1 MAKKV
6 YAIKEGFNFATNEKV
21 ENLIVDTWAECQKYI
36 KGVKGAKYK
45 SFEDI
50 NEAKKF
56 LSEGDGMLKKGKDSY
71 PMDCLHIYVDGSYN
85 ISTEKY
91 AYALVA
97 VKNNIVEYI
106 ENGKSEDNSN
116 KSIRQIAGELEATVR
131 GVEYALKQNEKKVV
145 IFHDYAGIAH
155 HATGFWE
162 RKEQSSIDYYNK
174 MRILMDEG
182 IEVIFVKVDSHTG
195 DLYNEIA
202 DEKCKEAL
210 SIASNNEVY
219 KYLGSNKIHVINEL
233 VKRQLK
239 PLARERENNI
249 ISIKNDENNTTTYV
263 SQEEVC
269 LDSDIDEKKEIF
281 ERLKL
286 VLDKLPL
293 DKQKDVV
300 NYAEYLFNKELN
312 KG

>member
-56 LSEGDGMLKKGKDSY
+56 LSDGDGMLKKGKDSY

-85 ISTEKY
+85 ITTEKY

-131 GVEYALKQNEKKVV
+131 GVEYALRENEKKVV

-162 RKEQSSIDYYNK
+162 RKEQSSINYYNK
-174 MRILMDEG
+174 MRSFMDKG

-219 KYLGSNKIHVINEL
+219 KYLGNNKIYVTNDL
-233 VKRQLK
+233 VKNQLK
-239 PLARERENNI
+239 SLAMGRENNI
-249 ISIKNDENNTTTYV
+249 ISIKKDEDDTNINI
-263 SQEEVC
+263 SKEEVA
-269 LDSDIDEKKEIF
+269 IDNEINESKEIF
-281 ERLKL
+281 ERLKN
-286 VLDKLPL
+286 VLNKLPL
-293 DKQKDVV
+293 EKQQDVV
-300 NYAEYLFNKELN
+300 NYAEYLYKKE
-312 KG
+312 K

>member
-50 NEAKKF
+50 NDAKKF
-56 LSEGDGMLKKGKDSY
+56 LSDGDGMLKKGKDSY

-85 ISTEKY
+85 ITTEKY

-131 GVEYALKQNEKKVV
+131 GVEYALRENEKKVV

-174 MRILMDEG
+174 MRSFMDKG

-219 KYLGSNKIHVINEL
+219 KYLGNNKIYVTNDL
-233 VKRQLK
+233 VRNKLK
-239 PLARERENNI
+239 SLAIGRENNI
-249 ISIKNDENNTTTYV
+249 ISIKKDENDTNINI
-263 SQEEVC
+263 SKEEVA
-269 LDSDIDEKKEIF
+269 IDNEINENKEIF
-281 ERLKL
+281 ERLKN
-286 VLDKLPL
+286 VLNKLPL
-293 DKQKDVV
+293 EKQQDVV
-300 NYAEYLFNKELN
+300 NYAEYLYKKE
-312 KG
+312 K

>member
-6 YAIKEGFNFATNEKV
+6 YAIKEGFNFATNEKI

-50 NEAKKF
+50 NDAKKF
-56 LSEGDGMLKKGKDSY
+56 LSDGDGMLKKGKDSY

-85 ISTEKY
+85 ITTEKY

-97 VKNNIVEYI
+97 VKDNIVEYI

-131 GVEYALKQNEKKVV
+131 GLEYALRQNEKKVV

-174 MRILMDEG
+174 MRSLMDKG

-219 KYLGSNKIHVINEL
+219 KYLGNNKIQVINDL
-233 VKRQLK
+233 VKNQLK
-239 PLARERENNI
+239 SLARERENNI
-249 ISIKNDENNTTTYV
+249 ISIKNDENDTNTYV
-263 SQEEVC
+263 SKEEIA
-269 LDSDIDEKKEIF
+269 LDNDIDEKKEIF

-286 VLDKLPL
+286 LLNKLPL
-293 DKQKDVV
+293 EKQKDVV
-300 NYAEYLFNKELN
+300 NYAEYLYKKEI
-312 KG
+312 

>member
-21 ENLIVDTWAECQKYI
+21 ENLIVNTWAECQKYI

-56 LSEGDGMLKKGKDSY
+56 LYDGDGMLKKGKDSY

-85 ISTEKY
+85 ITTEKY

-97 VKNNIVEYI
+97 VKDNVVEYI
-106 ENGKSEDNSN
+106 ENGKSQDNSN

-131 GVEYALKQNEKKVV
+131 GVEYALRENEKKVV

-162 RKEQSSIDYYNK
+162 RKEQSSVDYYNK
-174 MRILMDEG
+174 MRSLMDKG

-219 KYLGSNKIHVINEL
+219 KYLGNNKIYVTDDL
-233 VKRQLK
+233 VKNQLK
-239 PLARERENNI
+239 SLAIGRENNI
-249 ISIKNDENNTTTYV
+249 ISIKKDENNTNTYV
-263 SQEEVC
+263 FKEEI
-269 LDSDIDEKKEIF
+269 DIDNDINENKEIF
-281 ERLKL
+281 KRLK
-286 VLDKLPL
+286 VLLNNLPL
-293 DKQKDVV
+293 EKQKDVV
-300 NYAEYLFNKELN
+300 NYAEYLFNKES
-312 KG
+312 KKS

>member
-6 YAIKEGFNFATNEKV
+6 YAIKEGFNFVTNEKV
-21 ENLIVDTWAECQKYI
+21 ENLIVDTWAECQRYI

-50 NEAKKF
+50 NDAKKF
-56 LSEGDGMLKKGKDSY
+56 LSDGDGMLKKGKDSY

-85 ISTEKY
+85 ITTEKY

-97 VKNNIVEYI
+97 VKDNIVEYI

-131 GVEYALKQNEKKVV
+131 GVEYALRSNEKKVV

-162 RKEQSSIDYYNK
+162 RKEQSSIAYYNK
-174 MRILMDEG
+174 MRSFMDKG

-210 SIASNNEVY
+210 SIASNKEVY
-219 KYLGSNKIHVINEL
+219 KYLGNNKIYVTNNL
-233 VKRQLK
+233 VKNQLK
-239 PLARERENNI
+239 SLAIGRENNI
-249 ISIKNDENNTTTYV
+249 ISIKKDENDTNINI
-263 SQEEVC
+263 SKEEVA
-269 LDSDIDEKKEIF
+269 IDNEINESKEIF
-281 ERLKL
+281 ERLKNL
-286 VLDKLPL
+286 LNKLPL
-293 DKQKDVV
+293 EKQKDVV
-300 NYAEYLFNKELN
+300 NYAEYLYNKE
-312 KG
+312 K

>member
-6 YAIKEGFNFATNEKV
+6 YAIKEGFNFSTNEKI

-50 NEAKKF
+50 NDAKKF
-56 LSEGDGMLKKGKDSY
+56 LSDGDGMLKKGKDSY

-85 ISTEKY
+85 ITTEKY

-97 VKNNIVEYI
+97 VKDNIVEYI

-131 GVEYALKQNEKKVV
+131 GVEYALSQNEKRVV

-174 MRILMDEG
+174 MRSLMDKG

-219 KYLGSNKIHVINEL
+219 KYLGNNKIQVINDL
-233 VKRQLK
+233 VKNQLK
-239 PLARERENNI
+239 SLARERENNI
-249 ISIKNDENNTTTYV
+249 ISIKNDENDTNTYV
-263 SQEEVC
+263 SKEEIA
-269 LDSDIDEKKEIF
+269 LDNDIDEKKEIF
-281 ERLKL
+281 ERLKN
-286 VLDKLPL
+286 VLNKLPL
-293 DKQKDVV
+293 EKQKDVV
-300 NYAEYLFNKELN
+300 NYAEYLYKKEI
-312 KG
+312 

>member
-50 NEAKKF
+50 NDAKKF
-56 LSEGDGMLKKGKDSY
+56 LSDGDGMLKKGKDSY

-85 ISTEKY
+85 ITTEKY

-97 VKNNIVEYI
+97 VKDNIVEYI

-131 GVEYALKQNEKKVV
+131 GVEYALSQNEKRVV

-174 MRILMDEG
+174 MRSLMDKG

-219 KYLGSNKIHVINEL
+219 KYLGNNKIQVINDL
-233 VKRQLK
+233 VKNQLK
-239 PLARERENNI
+239 SLARERENNI
-249 ISIKNDENNTTTYV
+249 ISIKNDENDTNTYV
-263 SQEEVC
+263 SKEEIA
-269 LDSDIDEKKEIF
+269 LDNDIDEKKEIF

-286 VLDKLPL
+286 LLNKLPL
-293 DKQKDVV
+293 EKQKDVV
-300 NYAEYLFNKELN
+300 NYAEYLYKKEI
-312 KG
+312 

>member
-6 YAIKEGFNFATNEKV
+6 YAIKEGFNFATNEKI

-50 NEAKKF
+50 NDAKKF
-56 LSEGDGMLKKGKDSY
+56 LSDGDGMLKKGKDSY

-85 ISTEKY
+85 ITTEKY

-97 VKNNIVEYI
+97 VKDNIVEYI

-131 GVEYALKQNEKKVV
+131 GVEYALRQNEKKVV

-174 MRILMDEG
+174 MRSLMDKG

-219 KYLGSNKIHVINEL
+219 KYLGNNKIQVINNL
-233 VKRQLK
+233 VKNQLK

-249 ISIKNDENNTTTYV
+249 ISIKNDENDINTYV
-263 SQEEVC
+263 SKEEIA
-269 LDSDIDEKKEIF
+269 LDNDVDEKKEIF
-281 ERLKL
+281 ERLKN
-286 VLDKLPL
+286 VLNKLPL
-293 DKQKDVV
+293 EKQKDVV
-300 NYAEYLFNKELN
+300 NYAEYLYKKEI
-312 KG
+312 

>member
-6 YAIKEGFNFATNEKV
+6 YAIKEGFNFATNEKI

-50 NEAKKF
+50 NDAKKF
-56 LSEGDGMLKKGKDSY
+56 LSDGDGMLKKGKDSY

-85 ISTEKY
+85 ITTEKY

-97 VKNNIVEYI
+97 VKDNIVEYI

-131 GVEYALKQNEKKVV
+131 GVEYALRQNEKKVV

-174 MRILMDEG
+174 MRSLMDKG

-219 KYLGSNKIHVINEL
+219 KYLGNNKIQVINNL
-233 VKRQLK
+233 VKNQLK

-249 ISIKNDENNTTTYV
+249 ISIKNDENDINTYV
-263 SQEEVC
+263 SKEEIA
-269 LDSDIDEKKEIF
+269 LDNDVDEKKEIF
-281 ERLKL
+281 ERLKK
-286 VLDKLPL
+286 VLNKLPL
-293 DKQKDVV
+293 EKQKDVV
-300 NYAEYLFNKELN
+300 NYAEYLYKKE
-312 KG
+312 K

>member
-21 ENLIVDTWAECQKYI
+21 ENLIVNTWAECQKYI

-56 LSEGDGMLKKGKDSY
+56 LSDGDGMLKKGKDSY

-85 ISTEKY
+85 ITTEKY

-97 VKNNIVEYI
+97 VKDNVVEYI
-106 ENGKSEDNSN
+106 ENGKSQDNSN

-131 GVEYALKQNEKKVV
+131 GVEYALRENEKKVV

-162 RKEQSSIDYYNK
+162 RKEQSSVDYYNK
-174 MRILMDEG
+174 MRSLMDKG

-219 KYLGSNKIHVINEL
+219 KYLGNNKIYVTEIGRAHV
-233 VKRQLK
+233 
-239 PLARERENNI
+239 
-249 ISIKNDENNTTTYV
+249 
-263 SQEEVC
+263 
-269 LDSDIDEKKEIF
+269 
-281 ERLKL
+281 
-286 VLDKLPL
+286 
-293 DKQKDVV
+293 
-300 NYAEYLFNKELN
+300 
-312 KG
+312 

>member
-56 LSEGDGMLKKGKDSY
+56 LSDGDGMLKKGKDSY

-85 ISTEKY
+85 ITTEKY

-131 GVEYALKQNEKKVV
+131 GVEYALRENEKKVV

-162 RKEQSSIDYYNK
+162 RKEQSSINYYNK
-174 MRILMDEG
+174 MRSFMDKG

-219 KYLGSNKIHVINEL
+219 KYLGNNKIYVTNDL
-233 VKRQLK
+233 VKNQLK
-239 PLARERENNI
+239 SLAMGRENNI
-249 ISIKNDENNTTTYV
+249 ISIKKDENDTNINI
-263 SQEEVC
+263 SKKEVA
-269 LDSDIDEKKEIF
+269 IDNEINENKEIF
-281 ERLKL
+281 ERLKN
-286 VLDKLPL
+286 VLNKLPL
-293 DKQKDVV
+293 EKQQDVV
-300 NYAEYLFNKELN
+300 NYAEYLYKKE
-312 KG
+312 K

>member
-6 YAIKEGFNFATNEKV
+6 YAIKEGFNFATNEKI

-50 NEAKKF
+50 NDAKKF
-56 LSEGDGMLKKGKDSY
+56 LSDGDGMLKKGKDSY

-85 ISTEKY
+85 ITTEKY

-97 VKNNIVEYI
+97 VKDNIVEYI

-131 GVEYALKQNEKKVV
+131 GVEYALRQNEKKVV

-174 MRILMDEG
+174 MRSLMDKG

-219 KYLGSNKIHVINEL
+219 KYLGNNKIQVINNL
-233 VKRQLK
+233 VKNQLK

-249 ISIKNDENNTTTYV
+249 ISVKNNENDINTYV
-263 SQEEVC
+263 SKEEIA
-269 LDSDIDEKKEIF
+269 LDNDVDEKKEIF
-281 ERLKL
+281 ERLKK
-286 VLDKLPL
+286 VLNKLPL
-293 DKQKDVV
+293 EKQKDVV
-300 NYAEYLFNKELN
+300 NYAEYLYKKE
-312 KG
+312 K

>member
-50 NEAKKF
+50 NDAKKF
-56 LSEGDGMLKKGKDSY
+56 LSDGDGMLKKGKDSY

-85 ISTEKY
+85 ITTEKY

-97 VKNNIVEYI
+97 VKDNIVEYI

-131 GVEYALKQNEKKVV
+131 GVEYALSQNEKRVV

-174 MRILMDEG
+174 MRSLMDKG

-219 KYLGSNKIHVINEL
+219 KYLGNNKIQVINNL
-233 VKRQLK
+233 VKNQLK
-239 PLARERENNI
+239 SIARERENNI
-249 ISIKNDENNTTTYV
+249 ISIKNDENDTNTYV
-263 SQEEVC
+263 SKEEIA
-269 LDSDIDEKKEIF
+269 LDNDIDEKKEIF
-281 ERLKL
+281 ERLKN
-286 VLDKLPL
+286 VLNKLPL
-293 DKQKDVV
+293 EKQKDVV
-300 NYAEYLFNKELN
+300 NYAEYLYKKEI
-312 KG
+312 

>member
-6 YAIKEGFNFATNEKV
+6 YAIKEGFNFSTNEKI

-50 NEAKKF
+50 NDAKKF
-56 LSEGDGMLKKGKDSY
+56 LSDGDGMLKKGKDSY

-85 ISTEKY
+85 ITTEKY

-97 VKNNIVEYI
+97 VKDNIVEYI

-131 GVEYALKQNEKKVV
+131 GVEYALRQNEKKVV

-174 MRILMDEG
+174 MRSLMDKG

-219 KYLGSNKIHVINEL
+219 KYLGNNKIQVINDL
-233 VKRQLK
+233 VKNQLK
-239 PLARERENNI
+239 SLARERENNI
-249 ISIKNDENNTTTYV
+249 ISVKNNENDINTYV
-263 SQEEVC
+263 SKEEIA
-269 LDSDIDEKKEIF
+269 LDNDVDEKKEIF
-281 ERLKL
+281 ERLKN
-286 VLDKLPL
+286 VLNKLPL
-293 DKQKDVV
+293 EKQKDVV
-300 NYAEYLFNKELN
+300 NYAEYLYKKE
-312 KG
+312 K

>member
-56 LSEGDGMLKKGKDSY
+56 LSDGDGMLKKGKDSY

-85 ISTEKY
+85 ITTEKY

-131 GVEYALKQNEKKVV
+131 GVEYALRENEKKVV

-162 RKEQSSIDYYNK
+162 RKEQSSINYYNK
-174 MRILMDEG
+174 MRSFMDKG

-219 KYLGSNKIHVINEL
+219 KYLGNNKIYVTSDL
-233 VKRQLK
+233 VKNQLK
-239 PLARERENNI
+239 SLAMGRENNI
-249 ISIKNDENNTTTYV
+249 ISIKKDEDDTNINI
-263 SQEEVC
+263 SKKEAA
-269 LDSDIDEKKEIF
+269 IDNEINESKEIF
-281 ERLKL
+281 ERLKN
-286 VLDKLPL
+286 VLNKLPL
-293 DKQKDVV
+293 EKQQDVV
-300 NYAEYLFNKELN
+300 NYAEYLYKKE
-312 KG
+312 K

>member
-50 NEAKKF
+50 NDAKKF
-56 LSEGDGMLKKGKDSY
+56 LSDGDGMLKKGKDSY

-85 ISTEKY
+85 ITTEKY

-97 VKNNIVEYI
+97 VKDNIVEYI

-131 GVEYALKQNEKKVV
+131 GVEYALSQNEKRVV

-174 MRILMDEG
+174 MRSLMDKG

-219 KYLGSNKIHVINEL
+219 KYLGNNKIQVINDL
-233 VKRQLK
+233 VKNQLK
-239 PLARERENNI
+239 SLARERENNI
-249 ISIKNDENNTTTYV
+249 ISIKNDENDTNTYV
-263 SQEEVC
+263 SKEEIA
-269 LDSDIDEKKEIF
+269 LDNDIDEKKEIF
-281 ERLKL
+281 ERLKN
-286 VLDKLPL
+286 VLNKLPL
-293 DKQKDVV
+293 EKQKDVV
-300 NYAEYLFNKELN
+300 NYAEYLYKKEI
-312 KG
+312 

>member
-6 YAIKEGFNFATNEKV
+6 YAIKEGFNFDTNEKV

-56 LSEGDGMLKKGKDSY
+56 LSDGDGMLKKGKDSY

-85 ISTEKY
+85 ITTEKY

-116 KSIRQIAGELEATVR
+116 KSIRQIAGELEATVK
-131 GVEYALKQNEKKVV
+131 GVEYALRENEKKVV

-174 MRILMDEG
+174 MRSFMDKG

-219 KYLGSNKIHVINEL
+219 KYLGNNKIYVTNDL
-233 VKRQLK
+233 VKNQLK
-239 PLARERENNI
+239 SLAMGRENNI
-249 ISIKNDENNTTTYV
+249 ISIKKDEDYTNINI
-263 SQEEVC
+263 SKEEVA
-269 LDSDIDEKKEIF
+269 IDNEINESKEIF
-281 ERLKL
+281 ERLKN
-286 VLDKLPL
+286 VLNKLPL
-293 DKQKDVV
+293 EKQKDVV
-300 NYAEYLFNKELN
+300 NYAEYLYKKE
-312 KG
+312 K

>member
-6 YAIKEGFNFATNEKV
+6 YAIKEGFNFSTNEKV

-50 NEAKKF
+50 NEARKF
-56 LSEGDGMLKKGKDSY
+56 LSQGDGMLKKGIDSY

-91 AYALVA
+91 SYALVA
-97 VKNNIVEYI
+97 VKENIIQYI
-106 ENGKSEDNSN
+106 ENGKSKDNSS
-116 KSIRQIAGELEATVR
+116 KSIRQIAGELEATIK
-131 GVEYALKQNEKKVV
+131 GVEYALRQKENKVV

-162 RKEQSSIDYYNK
+162 RKEQSSIEYHNK
-174 MRILMDEG
+174 MKSLMNNG

-210 SIASNNEVY
+210 NITSNNEVY
-219 KYLGSNKIHVINEL
+219 KYLGNNKIYVSNNLVKEELKFIVRDRDYNIININNEENINNDHIKKCEVALDNNINESD
-233 VKRQLK
+233 
-239 PLARERENNI
+239 EI
-249 ISIKNDENNTTTYV
+249 INK
-263 SQEEVC
+263 
-269 LDSDIDEKKEIF
+269 
-281 ERLKL
+281 LKL
-286 VLDKLPL
+286 LLKAIPIEKQRDVLS
-293 DKQKDVV
+293 
-300 NYAEYLFNKELN
+300 YAEYLYNKE
-312 KG
+312 K

>member
-6 YAIKEGFNFATNEKV
+6 YAIKEGFNFATSEKV

-56 LSEGDGMLKKGKDSY
+56 LSDGDGMLKKGKDSY

-85 ISTEKY
+85 ITTEKY

-131 GVEYALKQNEKKVV
+131 GVEYALRENEKKVV

-162 RKEQSSIDYYNK
+162 RKEQSSINYYNK
-174 MRILMDEG
+174 MRSFMDKG

-219 KYLGSNKIHVINEL
+219 KYLGNNKIYVTNDL
-233 VKRQLK
+233 VKNQLK
-239 PLARERENNI
+239 SLAMGRENNI
-249 ISIKNDENNTTTYV
+249 ISIKKDEDDTNINI
-263 SQEEVC
+263 SKEEVA
-269 LDSDIDEKKEIF
+269 IDNEINESKEIF
-281 ERLKL
+281 ERLKN
-286 VLDKLPL
+286 VLNKLPL
-293 DKQKDVV
+293 EKQQDVV
-300 NYAEYLFNKELN
+300 NYAEYLYKKE
-312 KG
+312 K

>member
-50 NEAKKF
+50 NDAKKF
-56 LSEGDGMLKKGKDSY
+56 LSNGDGMLKKGKDSY

-85 ISTEKY
+85 ITTEKY

-97 VKNNIVEYI
+97 VKDNIVEYI

-131 GVEYALKQNEKKVV
+131 GVEYALSQNEKRVV

-174 MRILMDEG
+174 MRSLMDKG

-219 KYLGSNKIHVINEL
+219 KYLGNNKIQVINDL
-233 VKRQLK
+233 VKNQLK
-239 PLARERENNI
+239 SLARERENNI
-249 ISIKNDENNTTTYV
+249 ISIKNDENDTNTYV
-263 SQEEVC
+263 SKEEIA
-269 LDSDIDEKKEIF
+269 LDNDIDEKKEIF

-286 VLDKLPL
+286 LLNKLPL
-293 DKQKDVV
+293 EKQKDVV
-300 NYAEYLFNKELN
+300 NYAEYLYKKEI
-312 KG
+312 

>member
-50 NEAKKF
+50 NDAKKF
-56 LSEGDGMLKKGKDSY
+56 LSDEDGMLKKGKDSY

-85 ISTEKY
+85 ITTEKY

-131 GVEYALKQNEKKVV
+131 GVEYALRENEKKVV

-174 MRILMDEG
+174 MRSFMDKG

-219 KYLGSNKIHVINEL
+219 KYLGNNKIYVTNDL
-233 VKRQLK
+233 VKNQLK
-239 PLARERENNI
+239 SLAMGRENNI
-249 ISIKNDENNTTTYV
+249 ISIKKDGDDTNINISKEEIAVDNEINEN
-263 SQEEVC
+263 
-269 LDSDIDEKKEIF
+269 KEIF
-281 ERLKL
+281 ERLKN
-286 VLDKLPL
+286 VLNKLPL
-293 DKQKDVV
+293 EKQQDVV
-300 NYAEYLFNKELN
+300 NYAEYLYKKE
-312 KG
+312 K

>member
-6 YAIKEGFNFATNEKV
+6 YAIKEGFNFATNEKI

-50 NEAKKF
+50 NDAKKF
-56 LSEGDGMLKKGKDSY
+56 LSDGDGMLKKGKDSY

-85 ISTEKY
+85 ITTEKY

-97 VKNNIVEYI
+97 VKDNIVEYI

-131 GVEYALKQNEKKVV
+131 GVEYALSQNEKRVV

-174 MRILMDEG
+174 MRSLMDKG

-219 KYLGSNKIHVINEL
+219 KYLGNNKIQVINDL
-233 VKRQLK
+233 VKNQLK
-239 PLARERENNI
+239 SLARERENNI
-249 ISIKNDENNTTTYV
+249 ISIKNDENDTNTYV
-263 SQEEVC
+263 SKEEIA
-269 LDSDIDEKKEIF
+269 LDNDIDENKEIF
-281 ERLKL
+281 EKLKN
-286 VLDKLPL
+286 VLNKLPL
-293 DKQKDVV
+293 EKQKDVV
-300 NYAEYLFNKELN
+300 NYAEYLYKKE
-312 KG
+312 K

>member
-6 YAIKEGFNFATNEKV
+6 YAIKEGFNFATNEKL

-50 NEAKKF
+50 NDAKKF
-56 LSEGDGMLKKGKDSY
+56 LSDGDGMLKKGKDSY

-85 ISTEKY
+85 ITTEKY

-97 VKNNIVEYI
+97 VKDNIVEYI

-131 GVEYALKQNEKKVV
+131 GVEYALSQNEKRVV

-174 MRILMDEG
+174 MRSLMDKG

-219 KYLGSNKIHVINEL
+219 KYLGNNKIQVINDL
-233 VKRQLK
+233 VKNQLK
-239 PLARERENNI
+239 SLARERENNI
-249 ISIKNDENNTTTYV
+249 ISIKNDENDTNTYV
-263 SQEEVC
+263 SKEEIA
-269 LDSDIDEKKEIF
+269 LDNDIDEKKEIF

-286 VLDKLPL
+286 LLNKLPL
-293 DKQKDVV
+293 EKQKDVV
-300 NYAEYLFNKELN
+300 NYAEYLYKKEI
-312 KG
+312 

>member
-6 YAIKEGFNFATNEKV
+6 YAIKEGFNFATNEKI

-50 NEAKKF
+50 NDAKKF
-56 LSEGDGMLKKGKDSY
+56 LSDGDGMLKKGKDSY

-85 ISTEKY
+85 ITTEKY

-97 VKNNIVEYI
+97 VKDNIVEYI

-131 GVEYALKQNEKKVV
+131 GVEYALSQNEKRVV

-174 MRILMDEG
+174 MRSLMDKG

-219 KYLGSNKIHVINEL
+219 KYLGNNKIQVINDL
-233 VKRQLK
+233 VKNQLK
-239 PLARERENNI
+239 SLARERENNI
-249 ISIKNDENNTTTYV
+249 ISIKNDENDTNTYV
-263 SQEEVC
+263 SKEEIA
-269 LDSDIDEKKEIF
+269 LDNEINENKEIF
-281 ERLKL
+281 ERLKN
-286 VLDKLPL
+286 VLNKLPL
-293 DKQKDVV
+293 EKQKDVV
-300 NYAEYLFNKELN
+300 NYAEYLYKKEI
-312 KG
+312 

>member
-50 NEAKKF
+50 NDAKKF
-56 LSEGDGMLKKGKDSY
+56 LSDGDGMLKKGKDSY

-85 ISTEKY
+85 ITTEKY

-131 GVEYALKQNEKKVV
+131 GVEYALRENEKKVV

-174 MRILMDEG
+174 MRSFMDKG

-219 KYLGSNKIHVINEL
+219 KYLGNNKIYVTNDL
-233 VKRQLK
+233 VRNKLK
-239 PLARERENNI
+239 SLAIGRENNI
-249 ISIKNDENNTTTYV
+249 ISIKKDENDTNINI
-263 SQEEVC
+263 SKEEIAV
-269 LDSDIDEKKEIF
+269 DNEINENKEIF
-281 ERLKL
+281 ERLKN
-286 VLDKLPL
+286 VLNKLPL
-293 DKQKDVV
+293 EKQQDVV
-300 NYAEYLFNKELN
+300 NYAEYLYKKE
-312 KG
+312 K

>member
-6 YAIKEGFNFATNEKV
+6 YAIKEGFNFATNEKI

-50 NEAKKF
+50 NDAKKF
-56 LSEGDGMLKKGKDSY
+56 LSDGDGMLKKGKDSY

-85 ISTEKY
+85 ITTEKY

-97 VKNNIVEYI
+97 VKDNIVEYI

-131 GVEYALKQNEKKVV
+131 GVEYALSQNEKRVV

-174 MRILMDEG
+174 MRSLMDKG

-219 KYLGSNKIHVINEL
+219 KYLGNNKIQVINDL
-233 VKRQLK
+233 VKNQLK
-239 PLARERENNI
+239 SLARERENNI
-249 ISIKNDENNTTTYV
+249 ISIKNDENDTNTYV
-263 SQEEVC
+263 SKEEIA
-269 LDSDIDEKKEIF
+269 LDNDVDEKKEIF
-281 ERLKL
+281 ERLKK
-286 VLDKLPL
+286 VLNKLPL
-293 DKQKDVV
+293 EKQKDVV
-300 NYAEYLFNKELN
+300 NYAEYLYKKEI
-312 KG
+312 

>member
-50 NEAKKF
+50 NDAKKF
-56 LSEGDGMLKKGKDSY
+56 LSDGDGMLKKGKDSY

-85 ISTEKY
+85 ITTEKY

-97 VKNNIVEYI
+97 VKDNIVEYI

-131 GVEYALKQNEKKVV
+131 GVEYALSQNEKRVV

-174 MRILMDEG
+174 MRSLMDKG

-219 KYLGSNKIHVINEL
+219 KYLGNNKIQVINDL
-233 VKRQLK
+233 VKNQLK
-239 PLARERENNI
+239 SLARERENNI
-249 ISIKNDENNTTTYV
+249 ISIKNDENDTNTYV
-263 SQEEVC
+263 SKEEIA
-269 LDSDIDEKKEIF
+269 LDNEINENKEIF
-281 ERLKL
+281 ERLKN
-286 VLDKLPL
+286 VLNKLPL
-293 DKQKDVV
+293 EKQKDVV
-300 NYAEYLFNKELN
+300 NYAEYLYKKEI
-312 KG
+312 

>member
-1 MAKKV
+1 VAKKV
-6 YAIKEGFNFATNEKV
+6 YAIKEGFNFVTNEKV
-21 ENLIVDTWAECQKYI
+21 ENLIVDTWAECQRYI

-50 NEAKKF
+50 NDAKKF
-56 LSEGDGMLKKGKDSY
+56 LSDGDGMLKKGKDSY

-97 VKNNIVEYI
+97 VKDNIVEYI

-116 KSIRQIAGELEATVR
+116 KNIRQIAGELEATIR
-131 GVEYALKQNEKKVV
+131 GVEYALRENEKKVV

-174 MRILMDEG
+174 MRSFMDKG
-182 IEVIFVKVDSHTG
+182 IEIIFVKVDSHTG

-210 SIASNNEVY
+210 SIASDNEVY
-219 KYLGSNKIHVINEL
+219 KYLGNNKIYVTNNL
-233 VKRQLK
+233 VKNQLK
-239 PLARERENNI
+239 SLAIGRENNI
-249 ISIKNDENNTTTYV
+249 ISIKKDEDDTNINI
-263 SQEEVC
+263 SKEEVV
-269 LDSDIDEKKEIF
+269 IDNEINENKEIF
-281 ERLKL
+281 ERLKN
-286 VLDKLPL
+286 VLNKLPL
-293 DKQKDVV
+293 EKQKDVV
-300 NYAEYLFNKELN
+300 NYAEYLYKKEI
-312 KG
+312 

>member
-50 NEAKKF
+50 NDAKKF
-56 LSEGDGMLKKGKDSY
+56 LSDGDGMLKKGKDSY

-85 ISTEKY
+85 ITTEKY

-97 VKNNIVEYI
+97 VKDNIVEYI

-131 GVEYALKQNEKKVV
+131 GVEYALSQNEKRVV

-174 MRILMDEG
+174 MRSLMDKG

-219 KYLGSNKIHVINEL
+219 KYLGNNKIQVINDL
-233 VKRQLK
+233 VKNQLK
-239 PLARERENNI
+239 SIARERENNI
-249 ISIKNDENNTTTYV
+249 ISIKNDENDTNTYV
-263 SQEEVC
+263 SKEEIA
-269 LDSDIDEKKEIF
+269 LDNDIDEKKEIF
-281 ERLKL
+281 ERLKN
-286 VLDKLPL
+286 VLNKLPL
-293 DKQKDVV
+293 EKQKDVV
-300 NYAEYLFNKELN
+300 NYAEYLYKKEI
-312 KG
+312 

>member
-6 YAIKEGFNFATNEKV
+6 YAIKEGFNFSTNEKV

-50 NEAKKF
+50 NDAKKF
-56 LSEGDGMLKKGKDSY
+56 LSDGDGMLKKGKDSY

-85 ISTEKY
+85 ITTEKY

-97 VKNNIVEYI
+97 VKDNIVEYI

-131 GVEYALKQNEKKVV
+131 GVEYALSQNEKRVV

-174 MRILMDEG
+174 MRSLMDKG

-219 KYLGSNKIHVINEL
+219 KYLGTNKIQVINDL

-239 PLARERENNI
+239 SLARERENNI
-249 ISIKNDENNTTTYV
+249 ISVKNNENDINTYV
-263 SQEEVC
+263 SKEEIA
-269 LDSDIDEKKEIF
+269 LDSDVDEKKEIF

-286 VLDKLPL
+286 LLNKLPL
-293 DKQKDVV
+293 EKQKDVV
-300 NYAEYLFNKELN
+300 NYAEYLYKKEI
-312 KG
+312 

>member
-50 NEAKKF
+50 NDAKKF
-56 LSEGDGMLKKGKDSY
+56 LSDGDGMLKKGKDSY

-85 ISTEKY
+85 ITTEKY

-97 VKNNIVEYI
+97 VKDNVVEYI
-106 ENGKSEDNSN
+106 ENGKSQDNSN

-131 GVEYALKQNEKKVV
+131 GVEYALRENEKKVV

-162 RKEQSSIDYYNK
+162 RKEQSSVDYYNK
-174 MRILMDEG
+174 MRSLMDKG

-219 KYLGSNKIHVINEL
+219 KYLGNNKIYVTDDL
-233 VKRQLK
+233 VKNQLK
-239 PLARERENNI
+239 SLAIGRENNI
-249 ISIKNDENNTTTYV
+249 ISIKKDENNTNTYV
-263 SQEEVC
+263 SKEEIAI
-269 LDSDIDEKKEIF
+269 DNDINENKEIF
-281 ERLKL
+281 KRLK
-286 VLDKLPL
+286 VLLNNLPL
-293 DKQKDVV
+293 EKQKDVV
-300 NYAEYLFNKELN
+300 NYAEYLFNKES
-312 KG
+312 KKS

>member
-50 NEAKKF
+50 NDAKKF
-56 LSEGDGMLKKGKDSY
+56 LSDGDGMLKKGKDSY

-85 ISTEKY
+85 ITTEKY

-97 VKNNIVEYI
+97 VKDNIVEYI

-131 GVEYALKQNEKKVV
+131 GVEYALSQNEKRVV

-174 MRILMDEG
+174 MRSLMDKG

-219 KYLGSNKIHVINEL
+219 KYLGNNKIQVINDL
-233 VKRQLK
+233 VKNQLK
-239 PLARERENNI
+239 SLARERENNI
-249 ISIKNDENNTTTYV
+249 ISIKNDENDTNTYV
-263 SQEEVC
+263 SKEEIA
-269 LDSDIDEKKEIF
+269 LDNDIDEKKEIF

-286 VLDKLPL
+286 LLNKLPL
-293 DKQKDVV
+293 EKQKDVV
-300 NYAEYLFNKELN
+300 NYAEYLYKKE
-312 KG
+312 K

>member
-6 YAIKEGFNFATNEKV
+6 YAIKEGFNFATNEKI

-50 NEAKKF
+50 NDAKKF
-56 LSEGDGMLKKGKDSY
+56 LSDGDGMLKKGKDSY

-85 ISTEKY
+85 ITTEKY

-97 VKNNIVEYI
+97 VKDNIVEYI

-131 GVEYALKQNEKKVV
+131 GVEYALRQNEKKVV

-174 MRILMDEG
+174 MRSLMDKG

-219 KYLGSNKIHVINEL
+219 KYLGNNKIQVINDL
-233 VKRQLK
+233 VKNQLK

-249 ISIKNDENNTTTYV
+249 ISIKNDENDINTYV
-263 SQEEVC
+263 SKEEIA
-269 LDSDIDEKKEIF
+269 LDNDVDEKKEIF
-281 ERLKL
+281 ERLKK
-286 VLDKLPL
+286 VLNKLPL
-293 DKQKDVV
+293 EKQKDVV
-300 NYAEYLFNKELN
+300 NYAEYLYKKE
-312 KG
+312 K

>member
-6 YAIKEGFNFATNEKV
+6 YAIKEGFNFATNEKI

-50 NEAKKF
+50 IDAKKF
-56 LSEGDGMLKKGKDSY
+56 LSDGDGMLKKGKDSY

-85 ISTEKY
+85 ITTEKY

-97 VKNNIVEYI
+97 VKDNIVEYI

-131 GVEYALKQNEKKVV
+131 GVEYALSQNEKRVV

-174 MRILMDEG
+174 MRSLMDKG

-219 KYLGSNKIHVINEL
+219 KYLGNNKIQVINDL
-233 VKRQLK
+233 VKNQLK

-249 ISIKNDENNTTTYV
+249 ISIKNDENDINTYV
-263 SQEEVC
+263 SKEEIA
-269 LDSDIDEKKEIF
+269 LDNDVDEKKEIF
-281 ERLKL
+281 ERLKK
-286 VLDKLPL
+286 VLNKLPL
-293 DKQKDVV
+293 EKQKDVV
-300 NYAEYLFNKELN
+300 NYAEYLYKKE
-312 KG
+312 K

>member
-6 YAIKEGFNFATNEKV
+6 YAIKEGFNFATNEKI

-50 NEAKKF
+50 NDAKKF
-56 LSEGDGMLKKGKDSY
+56 LSDGDGMLKKGKDSY

-85 ISTEKY
+85 ITTEKY

-97 VKNNIVEYI
+97 VKDNIVEYI

-131 GVEYALKQNEKKVV
+131 GVEYALSQNEKRVV

-174 MRILMDEG
+174 MRSLMDKG

-219 KYLGSNKIHVINEL
+219 KYLGNNKIQVINNL
-233 VKRQLK
+233 VKNQLK
-239 PLARERENNI
+239 SIARERENNI
-249 ISIKNDENNTTTYV
+249 ISIKNDENDTNTYV
-263 SQEEVC
+263 SKEEIA
-269 LDSDIDEKKEIF
+269 LDNDIDEKKEIF
-281 ERLKL
+281 ERLKN
-286 VLDKLPL
+286 VLNKLPL
-293 DKQKDVV
+293 EKQKDVV
-300 NYAEYLFNKELN
+300 NYAEYLYKKEI
-312 KG
+312 